1 MCASSNSV
9 IPTGRPSPHAWNRSI
24 SICTAYSAP
33 GQRYRCDMAGSTCS
47 ALEFRTWMDLDR
59 HHAVRRRCWSP
70 LRCQEARKPHR
81 KVRRWSD
88 SCWWHH
94 PRVGDSRFEHAVIL
108 MVRHD
113 KTGALGIVVNR
124 PIEEIPL
131 AKLLQALGQD
141 GSGVTGQAR
150 IFAGGPVE
158 PQIGFI
164 LHTTDYHRAGTI
176 RRRSRGNVPR
186 PPDLCAISATIRAR
200 GQKPHCLRLCGFG
213 ARSTGRRTEPGCLED
228 SRWMATPGSSS
239 TRTGT
244 SSGTMPRHARTVPL
258 WRPAKH

>member
-1 MCASSNSV
+1 MLSS
-9 IPTGRPSPHAWNRSI
+9 R
-24 SICTAYSAP
+24 
-33 GQRYRCDMAGSTCS
+33 
-47 ALEFRTWMDLDR
+47 LRTWMVWIGILLL
-59 HHAVRRRCWSP
+59 SP
-70 LRCQEARKPHR
+70 MLVTVALPKPEATPQSTSL
-81 KVRRWSD
+81 VGQLLVAS
-88 SCWWHH
+88 
-94 PRVGDSRFEHAVIL
+94 PEMGDSRFEHAVIL

-176 RRRSRGNVPR
+176 DVGRVAMTTGPQILRDIGHNQGPGKSLIAFGYAGWGPGQLEGELNLGAWFSVDGHPR
-186 PPDLCAISATIRAR
+186 LVFDADRDKLWDDATAR
-200 GQKPHCLRLCGFG
+200 
-213 ARSTGRRTEPGCLED
+213 
-228 SRWMATPGSSS
+228 
-239 TRTGT
+239 
-244 SSGTMPRHARTVPL
+244 RTVPL
-258 WRPAKH
+258 

>member
-1 MCASSNSV
+1 MLSS
-9 IPTGRPSPHAWNRSI
+9 R
-24 SICTAYSAP
+24 
-33 GQRYRCDMAGSTCS
+33 
-47 ALEFRTWMDLDR
+47 LRTWMVWIGILLL
-59 HHAVRRRCWSP
+59 SP
-70 LRCQEARKPHR
+70 MLVTVALPKPEATPQSTSL
-81 KVRRWSD
+81 VGQLLVAS
-88 SCWWHH
+88 
-94 PRVGDSRFEHAVIL
+94 PEMGDSRFEHAVIL

-176 RRRSRGNVPR
+176 DVGRVAMTTGPQILCDIGHNEGPGKSLIAFGYAGWGPGQLEGELNLGAWFSVDGDPR
-186 PPDLCAISATIRAR
+186 LVFDADRDKLWDNATAR
-200 GQKPHCLRLCGFG
+200 
-213 ARSTGRRTEPGCLED
+213 
-228 SRWMATPGSSS
+228 
-239 TRTGT
+239 
-244 SSGTMPRHARTVPL
+244 RTVPL
-258 WRPAKH
+258 

>member
-1 MCASSNSV
+1 MLSS
-9 IPTGRPSPHAWNRSI
+9 R
-24 SICTAYSAP
+24 
-33 GQRYRCDMAGSTCS
+33 
-47 ALEFRTWMDLDR
+47 FRTWMIWIGITLL
-59 HHAVRRRCWSP
+59 SP
-70 LRCQEARKPHR
+70 MLVTVALPKPEATPQSTSL
-81 KVRRWSD
+81 VGQLLVAS
-88 SCWWHH
+88 
-94 PRVGDSRFEHAVIL
+94 PEMGDSRFEHAVIL

-176 RRRSRGNVPR
+176 DVGRVAMTTGPQILRDIGHNQGPGKSLIAFGYAGWGPGQLEGELNLGAWFSVDGDPR
-186 PPDLCAISATIRAR
+186 LVFDADRDKLWDNATAR
-200 GQKPHCLRLCGFG
+200 
-213 ARSTGRRTEPGCLED
+213 
-228 SRWMATPGSSS
+228 
-239 TRTGT
+239 
-244 SSGTMPRHARTVPL
+244 RTVPL
-258 WRPAKH
+258 